1 MGNNIPK
8 DFNVRTEYAR
18 LVGMPAIYD
27 HDFEVEFEK
36 ECFMSINI
44 IRQNPKTYYK
54 HFEQMIEHKAYEGKQ
69 GKKLL
74 KLINDMLP
82 GISMAPLQLD
92 KEASKAC
99 YLNS

>member
-18 LVGMPAIYD
+18 LVGMPIIND

-44 IRQNPKTYYK
+44 IRQNPKTYYG
-54 HFEQMIEHKAYEGKQ
+54 HFE
-69 GKKLL
+69 
-74 KLINDMLP
+74 
-82 GISMAPLQLD
+82 
-92 KEASKAC
+92 
-99 YLNS
+99 